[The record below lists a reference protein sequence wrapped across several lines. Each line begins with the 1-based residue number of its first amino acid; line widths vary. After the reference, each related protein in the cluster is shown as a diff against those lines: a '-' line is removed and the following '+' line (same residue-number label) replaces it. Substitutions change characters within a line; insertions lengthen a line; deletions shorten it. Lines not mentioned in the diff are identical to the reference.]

1 MTEEEIVRVL
11 AGQNEEFRR
20 LGEEHRSLDEKL
32 SEIEG
37 RVYLAPEE
45 QLERQRLKKLKLSK
59 KDRMAE
65 LVRKYR
71 EGHTN

>member
-1 MTEEEIVRVL
+1 MTEEEIVKVL

-20 LGEEHRSLDEKL
+20 LGEEHKGLDEKL
-32 SEIEG
+32 TELES
-37 RVYLAPEE
+37 RVYLTPEE
-45 QLERQRLKKLKLSK
+45 QLEKQRLKKLKLSK

-71 EGHTN
+71 EEHSN